1 MTDCVL
7 LADRHQEL
15 SECLRA
21 LLRSR
26 FEGVFAVTDTDSL
39 LRFATLIQ
47 PTLVVVDLPL
57 AGGDLAAFLRD
68 LKLWAPATKV
78 LLLSVHD
85 EPTVVSTV
93 LAAGAD
99 GVLPKRAIATEFLD
113 AVETVLASRCYVP
126 PALTDRR
133 PARAPRPPG
142 PGMMKGESS

>member
-15 SECLRA
+15 SECLRG
-21 LLRSR
+21 LLRSK
-26 FEGVFAVTDTDSL
+26 FEGVFAVADTDSL
-39 LRFATLIQ
+39 LNFATLIQ

-57 AGGDLAAFLRD
+57 AGGDVVGFLRD

-85 EPTVVSTV
+85 EPTVVSAM

-99 GVLPKRAIATEFLD
+99 GVLLKRSIATGFLD
-113 AVETVLASRCYVP
+113 AVEAVLASRCYCP
-126 PALTDRR
+126 PATGEGR
-133 PARAPRPPG
+133 PDGVCRPLG
-142 PGMMKGESS
+142 REC